1 MWSPGGRGFSL
12 ADKLCNRRN
21 QVLSIVLG
29 CQHDVLFQQSVSHI
43 SIRGALYRNSSQTQ
57 HPAYFISQS
66 IISVFSLLFVFSF
79 TEQVHWTER
88 RYTHSHVLLGK
99 GNSFQI
105 LNLQTS
111 KQIFILF
118 DSIPCWAAWFPL
130 FVAFCHIHL
139 VLMTFTSQMAPKRIR
154 QSLPVTDLTLYLT
167 LLCPLCS
174 DLK

>member
-1 MWSPGGRGFSL
+1 MIFICVSDIVWSPGGGGFSL

-57 HPAYFISQS
+57 HPACFISRS
-66 IISVFSLLFVFSF
+66 VISVFSLLFVFSF

-111 KQIFILF
+111 KQNFYFIWLNF
-118 DSIPCWAAWFPL
+118 LLGCMIP
-130 FVAFCHIHL
+130 
-139 VLMTFTSQMAPKRIR
+139 
-154 QSLPVTDLTLYLT
+154 SLCCFLPYPPCIDDLYV
-167 LLCPLCS
+167 PNGP
-174 DLK
+174 